1 MSQSKIASEGVR
13 HCLLQSILPT
23 YLNRHTTNSTSLM
36 KKYRVKIVNKRM
48 NIMIQSIY
56 HYIAAK
62 LAVFHYKH
70 FLKHATIN

>member
-1 MSQSKIASEGVR
+1 
-13 HCLLQSILPT
+13 
-23 YLNRHTTNSTSLM
+23 
-36 KKYRVKIVNKRM
+36 M

-56 HYIAAK
+56 HHIAEK